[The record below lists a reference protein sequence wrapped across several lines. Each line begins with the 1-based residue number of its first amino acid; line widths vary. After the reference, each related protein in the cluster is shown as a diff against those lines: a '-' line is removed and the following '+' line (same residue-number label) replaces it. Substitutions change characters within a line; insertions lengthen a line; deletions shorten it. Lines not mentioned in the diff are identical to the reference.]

1 MSETSEATEPGERT
15 GAGRS
20 TGRGEPALSIP
31 AFLPFYAH
39 LAPRADAESALRGV
53 IAPVAGPGCLEDLLD
68 DAWHGLVA
76 AVEGQSFRTLIGEFH
91 SFRES
96 RGLPMTDSGDE
107 ALTLFREH
115 LENADNCRAVIARY
129 PVLGQRIETVL
140 RNSLEAYAE
149 IFVAY
154 AEDGTALTAEGL
166 VPAAE
171 TERGLKKVVLTGS
184 DPHNDNRQVVHVRL
198 AGGTRL
204 VYKPRALVSDRF
216 VKDLYEAAGPYLKH
230 SLTACIPASVTSGS
244 HGWQEFVSSEPME
257 SPDQP
262 ARYFYRFGALA
273 AVLGSIGAS
282 DLHDENLL
290 AHGEN
295 PCVIDTETMTRA
307 DAGVENDSL
316 PHVIMNHMKLSVVST
331 MLVPMVD
338 PSSPIDI
345 NMAGVGVA
353 GDQKSKNLT
362 RPVVRDNRKD
372 SISVKWEPVTYKH
385 HGNVSRLGD
394 RRLSATEYFA
404 ETLEGYFDALEFV
417 RSGGIVKILDAY
429 PEMTVRSLL
438 RSTMV
443 YSRFLDA
450 FTHPKYLA
458 APEEASRLL
467 GLLKNMPEYLSPE
480 AAEYARREE
489 RTALFSGNVPYFV
502 TRSDSTELATCG
514 RSGSSRPGVYRTT
527 PIEMARRGVELNS
540 ARTDLYHQFLLEE
553 CFGEAVADDDPAG
566 LSSESLF
573 GQVSLARARPGEWW
587 PGIAGKI
594 DAVSVPYEGP
604 DGRETGWLCG
614 IGPERN
620 APTMTAGNFISFH
633 DSGGVVTFLE
643 RSARHGKDTEAAA
656 LAARRG
662 LRSLLARYGE
672 SLMQTPE
679 SVFTGASSLLLA
691 TPSGVEAEWVGRIL
705 EKTGERAESGSL
717 ENDLANGPAG
727 LLMALLSRTA
737 TGGLRGED
745 VLGGETALCDDD
757 ALARLRDLT
766 LAHVRAERSAEWF
779 DVAHGE
785 LGLRWACSRTGRI
798 MDDSALVEESADWL
812 VERYGSDAHSP
823 YAGWCNGAAG
833 LLLASAEMLTA
844 AGRQEWLTGGR
855 LGELVEKAT
864 RIPAGRPLDLSVCHG
879 SSGVVQSLVA
889 TGRILG
895 DESLFSRAKD
905 YQERVL
911 DTVRAHGFYTGAG
924 GRTSLIGYM
933 FGWAGIGDT
942 DALLQL
948 AVNGPNSGS
957 ELSHI
962 PVALSCGVL

>member
-1 MSETSEATEPGERT
+1 MSGPEV
-15 GAGRS
+15 
-20 TGRGEPALSIP
+20 SIP
-31 AFLPFYAH
+31 AFLPFYVH
-39 LAPRADAESALRGV
+39 LAPRSDVESALRDAV
-53 IAPVAGPGCLEDLLD
+53 APVAAPGAVDGLLD

-91 SFRES
+91 AFREK
-96 RGLPMTDSGDE
+96 RGLPMTAGGDE

-115 LENADNCRAVIARY
+115 LGDAANCREITGRY
-129 PVLGQRIETVL
+129 PVLKQRVTTIL
-140 RNSLEAYAE
+140 HNSLSAYGD
-149 IFVAY
+149 IFAAY
-154 AEDGTALTAEGL
+154 AEDEAQLKAAGL
-166 VPAAE
+166 VPSPE
-171 TERGLKKVVLTGS
+171 PGGLKKIVFTGS
-184 DPHNDNRQVVHVRL
+184 DPHNENRQVVHVRL

-204 VYKPRALVSDRF
+204 VFKPRALVSDRF
-216 VKDLYEAAGPYLKH
+216 VKDLYAAADPYLKH
-230 SLTACIPASVTSGS
+230 SLRECIPVSVTSES
-244 HGWQEFVSSEPME
+244 HGWQQFVESKAME

-262 ARYFYRFGALA
+262 ARYFYRFGALC

-290 AHGEN
+290 ACGEN

-338 PSSPIDI
+338 PTSPIDI

-362 RPVVRDNRKD
+362 RPVVRDNTTD
-372 SISVKWEPVTYKH
+372 NISVKWEPVTYKH

-417 RSGGIVKILDAY
+417 RGDGIVKILDAY
-429 PEMTVRSLL
+429 PEMSVRSLL

-450 FTHPKYLA
+450 FTHPRYLGEPAEA
-458 APEEASRLL
+458 ARLL

-480 AAEYARREE
+480 AAEFAREE
-489 RTALFSGNVPYFV
+489 ERSALFSGNVPYFV
-502 TRSDSTELATCG
+502 TRSDSTELATH
-514 RSGSSRPGVYRTT
+514 RSSFPGVYKKAPVET
-527 PIEMARRGVELNS
+527 ARRGVEQNA

-553 CFGEAVADDDPAG
+553 CFGEAVAEDDLAG
-566 LSSESLF
+566 LSSESVF
-573 GQVSLARARPGEWW
+573 GQHSLTRARAGSWW
-587 PGIAGKI
+587 PEIARKI
-594 DAVSVPYEGP
+594 DAVSVPFEGP

-620 APTMTAGNFISFH
+620 APTMTAGNFVSFH
-633 DSGGVVTFLE
+633 DSGGIVTFLE
-643 RSARHGKDTEAAA
+643 RAARHGKDAEDACRSAG
-656 LAARRG
+656 RG

-679 SVFTGASSLLLA
+679 SVFTGAASMLLA
-691 TPSGVEAEWVGRIL
+691 RPYGVEADWLGQIFEKL
-705 EKTGERAESGSL
+705 EERAESDEL
-717 ENDLANGPAG
+717 EKDLANGPAG
-727 LLMALLSRTA
+727 MLMALLSRVELSRVELSGTESSRA
-737 TGGLRGED
+737 EPSRAESSRGES
-745 VLGGETALCDDD
+745 GGGAICGEDR
-757 ALARLRDLT
+757 LARLRELT
-766 LAHVRAERSAEWF
+766 LAHLAAPRTAEWF

-785 LGLRWACSRTGRI
+785 LGLRWALSRAGRVLG
-798 MDDSALVEESADWL
+798 DDRLVDESAEWL
-812 VERYGSDAHSP
+812 LARWEFADESP

-833 LLLASAEMLTA
+833 LLLASAEILTA
-844 AGRQEWLTGGR
+844 AGRQERLRGAR
-855 LGELVEKAT
+855 LGELVDKAT
-864 RIPAGRPLDLSVCHG
+864 KIAPERPLDLSVCHG

-889 TGRILG
+889 AAGILG
-895 DESLFSRAKD
+895 DGSLVSRAQD

-911 DTVRAHGFYTGAG
+911 DTARAHGFYTGAP
-924 GRTSLIGYM
+924 GRTSLLGYM
-933 FGWAGIGDT
+933 FGWSGIGDT

-948 AVNGPNSGS
+948 AVDAAGTGS
-957 ELSHI
+957 QDFHI
-962 PVALSCGVL
+962 PVALRCGVPE

>member
-1 MSETSEATEPGERT
+1 MSQPNV
-15 GAGRS
+15 
-20 TGRGEPALSIP
+20 SIP
-31 AFLPFYAH
+31 AFLPFYEH
-39 LAPRADAESALRGV
+39 LAPRADAESALREV

-91 SFRES
+91 SFREA

-107 ALTLFREH
+107 ALTLFGEH
-115 LENADNCRAVIARY
+115 LRDADNCRAVTARY
-129 PVLGQRIETVL
+129 PVLLQRLETVL
-140 RNSLEAYAE
+140 RNSLDAYAE
-149 IFVAY
+149 IFTAY
-154 AEDGTALTAEGL
+154 AADGAALRAAGL
-166 VPAAE
+166 VPSGE
-171 TERGLKKVVLTGS
+171 DGGLKKVVLTGS

-198 AGGTRL
+198 AGGARL
-204 VYKPRALVSDRF
+204 VFKPRALVSDRF
-216 VKDLYEAAGPYLKH
+216 VKDLYEAAEPYLKH
-230 SLTACIPASVTSGS
+230 SLDGCIPASVTSGS
-244 HGWQEFVSSEPME
+244 HGWQEFVAAGPME
-257 SPDQP
+257 TPDQP
-262 ARYFYRFGALA
+262 ARYFYRFGALC

-290 AHGEN
+290 ARGEH

-362 RPVVRDNRKD
+362 RPVVRDNTTD
-372 SISVKWEPVTYKH
+372 NISVKWEPVTYKH

-394 RRLSATEYFA
+394 RRLSATDYFA

-417 RSGGIVKILDAY
+417 RSGEIVKIVDAY

-450 FTHPKYLA
+450 FTHPKYLGN
-458 APEEASRLL
+458 PEEAARLL

-480 AAEYARREE
+480 AAEYARKEE

-502 TRSDSTELATCG
+502 TRSDSTELGTTRGAF
-514 RSGSSRPGVYRTT
+514 PGVYKTT

-553 CFGEAVADDDPAG
+553 CFAEAVADDDPAG
-566 LSSESLF
+566 LSAESLF
-573 GQVSLARARPGEWW
+573 GQVTLARARSGDWW
-587 PGIAGKI
+587 QGIARKI
-594 DAVSVPYEGP
+594 DAVSVPFEGP
-604 DGRETGWLCG
+604 EGRETGWLCG

-620 APTMTAGNFISFH
+620 APTMTAGNFVSFH

-643 RSARHGKDTEAAA
+643 RAASRCKDAEEAYDS
-656 LAARRG
+656 ARRG
-662 LRSLLARYGE
+662 LTSLLARYGE

-691 TPSGVEAEWVGRIL
+691 TPSRVEDEWLGRIA
-705 EKTGERAESGSL
+705 EKIDERAAAGSL
-717 ENDLANGPAG
+717 ETDLANGPAG
-727 LLMALLSRTA
+727 LLMALLSRTGDDGA
-737 TGGLRGED
+737 GCDEEFLAKLRE
-745 VLGGETALCDDD
+745 
-757 ALARLRDLT
+757 LT
-766 LAHVRAERSAEWF
+766 LAHLRAPRSAEWF

-785 LGLRWACSRTGRI
+785 LGLRWAVSRIGRVL
-798 MDDSALVEESADWL
+798 DDAALVRESADWL
-812 VERYGSDAHSP
+812 TERLASGGESP

-833 LLLASAEMLTA
+833 LLLASAEMLSA
-844 AGRQEWLTGGR
+844 AGREERLTGKDGR
-855 LGELVEKAT
+855 LGELVGKAT
-864 RIPAGRPLDLSVCHG
+864 RIPGERALDLSVCHG
-879 SSGVVQSLVA
+879 SSGVVQSLIA

-895 DESLFSRAKD
+895 DESLFSRAQD

-911 DTVRAHGFYTGAG
+911 ATIRRHGFFTGAG

-933 FGWAGIGDT
+933 FGWSGIGDT
-942 DALLQL
+942 DALLHL
-948 AVNGPNSGS
+948 AVNGSHS
-957 ELSHI
+957 DSALSHI
-962 PVALSCGVL
+962 PVALSCGVLEGRSAPGGS